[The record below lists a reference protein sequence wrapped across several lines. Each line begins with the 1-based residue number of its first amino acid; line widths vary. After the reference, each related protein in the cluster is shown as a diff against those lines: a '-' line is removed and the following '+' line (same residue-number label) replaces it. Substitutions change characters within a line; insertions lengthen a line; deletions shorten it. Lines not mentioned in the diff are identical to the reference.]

1 MARPTDSNE
10 QLLCSFCG
18 KSQRQVKKLIA
29 GPGVYICDECI
40 DLCNE
45 IIDEELTAPP
55 SFDVENLP
63 KPKEIYG
70 VLDDYVVG
78 QEEAKRTLSVA
89 VYNHYKRVQM
99 MAATDAEIELQKSN
113 ILLLGPTGCGK
124 TLLAQTL
131 AKILNVPFAIA
142 DATALTEAGYVG
154 EDVENILLK
163 LIQAADYDVKKAE
176 QGIIYIDEV
185 DKIARKAD
193 NPSITRDV
201 SGEGVQQALL
211 KILEGTTASVP
222 PQGGRKHPHQE
233 FLSIDT
239 TNILFICGGAFAN
252 LDKVIER
259 RIGHKGVGFG
269 ASIESKADK
278 DTGDLFAK
286 CLPEDL
292 VNYGL
297 IPEFIGRL
305 PVMSAVH
312 QLSRDDLITILTE
325 PRNALVKQFQRF
337 FSLRRHR
344 ARVQRGLAVVHRRQG
359 PRARDRRPRPAL
371 DHRGGAARRAVRAAL
386 APRRQEV
393 RRHARDDREG
403 QPAHARDRGG
413 AGGRVR
419 RRPGRLCLG
428 RPDGR
433 TLATFTRGERD
444 GRPIA
449 DLLEPARG
457 RVRRRSCATPACATC
472 AAGSSSRPS
481 TSHAR

>member
-55 SFDVENLP
+55 SFDIESLP
-63 KPKEIYG
+63 KPREIYD
-70 VLDDYVVG
+70 VLDEYVVG
-78 QEEAKRTLSVA
+78 QDESKRTLSVA

-99 MAATDAEIELQKSN
+99 MQVDDSDIELQKSN

-131 AKILNVPFAIA
+131 ARILNVPFAIA

-176 QGIIYIDEV
+176 TGIIYIDEV

-239 TNILFICGGAFAN
+239 TNVLFICGGAFAN

-259 RIGHKGVGFG
+259 RIGSNGIGFG
-269 ASIESKADK
+269 AKLQKSKHDQGEVFEQ
-278 DTGDLFAK
+278 T
-286 CLPEDL
+286 LPEDL

-305 PVMSAVH
+305 PVVSAVH
-312 QLSRDDLITILTE
+312 QLTRDDLITILTE

-337 FSLRRHR
+337 FSFDGIELVFSDEALVSVADKAL
-344 ARVQRGLAVVHRRQG
+344 ARETGARGLRSIIEETLLEVQFELPSRRDVKKCVVTKETIEKG
-359 PRARDRRPRPAL
+359 LSPTL
-371 DHRGGAARRAVRAAL
+371 VTEAA
-386 APRRQEV
+386 PEDEQD
-393 RRHARDDREG
+393 RHAES
-403 QPAHARDRGG
+403 A
-413 AGGRVR
+413 
-419 RRPGRLCLG
+419 
-428 RPDGR
+428 
-433 TLATFTRGERD
+433 
-444 GRPIA
+444 
-449 DLLEPARG
+449 
-457 RVRRRSCATPACATC
+457 
-472 AAGSSSRPS
+472 
-481 TSHAR
+481 